1 MKAELKTNDLKLKKG
16 QDLREGLMSEITG
29 IMKEHEASLL
39 RYANRLLQDRENA
52 RDVVQEV
59 FIRLVEIRRDEQSSQ
74 KKGKSKIENIRAWL
88 FKITR
93 NRCLDHLR
101 SKKRQ
106 LEISIDVNKIENLG
120 DFTETERPDK
130 TVEQQEEMQL
140 VRRQIMELDSRARE
154 VVILKFEHDKSYKE
168 IAEIMKLSVGNVG
181 FILHQSMKKIAEGL
195 RNSH

>member
-1 MKAELKTNDLKLKKG
+1 MKTELKTNDSELKG
-16 QDLREGLMSEITG
+16 QNLREALMSEITG

-39 RYANRLLQDRENA
+39 RYANRLLRDRENA

-59 FIRLVEIRRDEQSSQ
+59 FIRLVEIRRNEQSFQ
-74 KKGKSKIENIRAWL
+74 KNGKTKIENLKAWL

-101 SKKRQ
+101 LKKRQ
-106 LEISIDVNKIENLG
+106 LEISIDIDKIEDLG
-120 DFTETERPDK
+120 NFTESERPDK
-130 TVEQQEEMQL
+130 TVEEQEEMQL
-140 VRRQIMELDSRARE
+140 VRKQIMELEPRARE

-181 FILHQSMKKIAEGL
+181 FILHQSIKKIAEGL
-195 RNSH
+195 REK